1 MLCCA
6 ALGCVRDAVL
16 ENDVRSAQWKA
27 RTLATQSDLNVA
39 EAALSAQLVELEA
52 LYQRDASDPRVVGL
66 LDAGYGLLAQGFIEA
81 RRLDAVAEGD
91 SARAAQEVEKAAQ
104 AEARAKFYRASLP
117 AATPSARIALTG
129 ALSEAERACQRHE
142 RQGYERQLHA
152 LLVEPEG
159 DPEQRLKRALLRRL
173 ASAWLLPGVSARC
186 GF

>member
-6 ALGCVRDAVL
+6 TLGCVRDAVL

-27 RTLATQSDLNVA
+27 RTLSTQSDLNVA
-39 EAALSAQLVELEA
+39 EAALAAQLVELEA
-52 LYQRDASDPRVVGL
+52 LYQRDPGDPRVLGL

-81 RRLDAVAEGD
+81 RRLAAVSEGD
-91 SARAAQEVEKAAQ
+91 SARVAKEVENAAQ
-104 AEARAKFYRASLP
+104 AEARAKFYRASLSG
-117 AATPSARIALTG
+117 ATPSARMALTG